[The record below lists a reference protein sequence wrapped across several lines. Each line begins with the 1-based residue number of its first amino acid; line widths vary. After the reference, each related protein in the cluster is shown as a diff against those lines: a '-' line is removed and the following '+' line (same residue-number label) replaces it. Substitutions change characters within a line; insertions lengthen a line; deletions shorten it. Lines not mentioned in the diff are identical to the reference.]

1 MKLRDFDCFWSFHF
15 VLHQFTSQCAV
26 LWIADRKECRRIF
39 TGTPG
44 HMFGLPGFTGFSLNF
59 IATAVW
65 STAAPSD
72 CLISLLLLRYFGH
85 CHTAAFFSV
94 NFSFF
99 RFDLACFCLFWFT
112 LFAVRWFPM
121 RLWSLAWL
129 RGCDWWL
136 WLDDGR
142 VDPGHCSLIGLYY
155 SVAINPLC
163 EVVSISLL
171 LDKVDKYL
179 QKWTGFS
186 VTLIHSLIHFN

>member
-39 TGTPG
+39 TGTLG
-44 HMFGLPGFTGFSLNF
+44 HMFDLPGFTGFSLNF

-72 CLISLLLLRYFGH
+72 CLISLLLLRYFSH
-85 CHTAAFFSV
+85 CHT
-94 NFSFF
+94 
-99 RFDLACFCLFWFT
+99 T
-112 LFAVRWFPM
+112 
-121 RLWSLAWL
+121 
-129 RGCDWWL
+129 
-136 WLDDGR
+136 DDGR

-186 VTLIHSLIHFN
+186 VRLIHSLIHFN